1 MSTWLKKVI
10 SGLAGATVGVCLQQR
25 AATLGPEASPARG
38 ARTLQGGQPW
48 VPARW
53 ETGSRDSP
61 IRSGAREV
69 RTALPHVCAS
79 ARPRVQS
86 LRGHRRGRPSRPG
99 GRVGAGAQEPPRT
112 GQTGDT
118 RGAGASL
125 LQSRSSKLSR
135 LSHASTSGPPWLSD
149 ARAHTPQGPGGP
161 P

>member
-25 AATLGPEASPARG
+25 AATLGPEAGPARG

-112 GQTGDT
+112 GQTGRHAWR
-118 RGAGASL
+118 RGRSATVQK
-125 LQSRSSKLSR
+125 LQTIPTLPRVHL
-135 LSHASTSGPPWLSD
+135 GPAP
-149 ARAHTPQGPGGP
+149 AQ
-161 P
+161 